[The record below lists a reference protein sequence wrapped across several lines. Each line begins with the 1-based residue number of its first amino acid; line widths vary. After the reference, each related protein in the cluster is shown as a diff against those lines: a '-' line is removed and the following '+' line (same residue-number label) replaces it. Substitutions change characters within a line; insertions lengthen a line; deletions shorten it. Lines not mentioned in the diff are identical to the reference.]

1 MIGRAVHRII
11 YNSMRSAKPSWEI
24 KVPKQQYRNITD
36 LIIRKRKCHAIIK
49 IRTTRV
55 GYFRYSSF
63 DEAQLSVLAQFHK
76 KHRNNLALLFFYF
89 ADEKALFSVDIEDIL
104 DLKQNKF
111 DIEDVQRL
119 GFSIYNWNKFGKY
132 LDLMVKYKGR
142 ASKAGKRCAHHWLIE
157 SPSESMQR
165 SGRRKYS
172 MGYCKYCGKVK
183 LKFENFVREIN
194 YEY

>member
-1 MIGRAVHRII
+1 MSRTIHRII

-24 KVPKQQYRNITD
+24 KVPKKQYRNIID
-36 LIIRKRKCHAIIK
+36 LTIRKRKCNAIVK

-63 DEAQLSVLAQFHK
+63 DELQLSVLAQFHK
-76 KHRNNLALLFFYF
+76 KYRNNLALMFFYF
-89 ADEKALFSVDIEDIL
+89 VDEKALFSVDIEDIL

-111 DIEDVQRL
+111 GIEDVQRL
-119 GFSIYNWNKFGKY
+119 GFPINGWDKFGKY
-132 LDLMVKYKGR
+132 LDLMVQHKER
-142 ASKAGKRCAHHWLIE
+142 VRNTNKRCTHHWLIE
-157 SPSESMQR
+157 SPKDSMQR

-172 MGYCKYCGKVK
+172 MGYCKYCGKVR
-183 LKFENFVREIN
+183 LRFENFVKEIN